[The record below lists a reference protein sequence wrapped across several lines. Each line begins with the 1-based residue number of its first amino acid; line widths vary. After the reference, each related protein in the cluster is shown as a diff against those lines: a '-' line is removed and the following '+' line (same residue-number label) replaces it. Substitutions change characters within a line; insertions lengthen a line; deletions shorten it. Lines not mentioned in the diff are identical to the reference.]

1 MRSNA
6 ALLRRLLDE
15 AQRAD
20 TLLLPRI
27 EPHPL
32 GLVVGLG
39 GAALG
44 IATARI
50 ETLPLRSELGW
61 LALALVA
68 LGMLMFQFMLRAG
81 VGWRIDIAARALEP
95 VGITDAQPAP
105 LSGEGWALYCIAGSK
120 KRSLALEF
128 RHEDGGKP
136 LRVFQTRGGAGR
148 DEHHLTSALADRL
161 AARLAVRRDGLTFEE
176 S

>member
-6 ALLRRLLDE
+6 ALLRRLLDD
-15 AQRAD
+15 ARAAD
-20 TLLLPRI
+20 SVLLPRI

-32 GLVVGLG
+32 GFVVGLG

-44 IATARI
+44 IACARV

-68 LGMLMFQFMLRAG
+68 LAMLMFQFMLRNG
-81 VGWRIDIAARALEP
+81 VGWRVDIAARSLCPEGIADARPAL
-95 VGITDAQPAP
+95 
-105 LSGEGWALYCIAGSK
+105 LSGDGWALFCVAGSK
-120 KRSLALEF
+120 KRSLAFEF
-128 RHEDGGKP
+128 RHADGGKP

-148 DEHHLTSALADRL
+148 DEHHLASALADRL
-161 AARLAVRRDGLTFEE
+161 AARMQMRRDGLTFQE